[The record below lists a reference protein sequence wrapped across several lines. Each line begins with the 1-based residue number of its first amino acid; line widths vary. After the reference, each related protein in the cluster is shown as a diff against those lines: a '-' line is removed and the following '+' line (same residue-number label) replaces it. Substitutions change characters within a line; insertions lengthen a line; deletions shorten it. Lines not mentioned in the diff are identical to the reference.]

1 MPAVSKSQQRLMAQA
16 YQVKK
21 YKETSGREGINP
33 LEIEPEYRVEIE
45 DLAVSMTMDQLKD
58 YAKTPHTDLPAKK
71 VKESGLTGFLSAG
84 PFPRYNIYAGNVS
97 SGHLAYER
105 DKRDPL
111 IKKFMEFIEGKGDAE
126 TVQESGAVAPSG
138 AMATPGNTPGMGN
151 VTAPSQGT
159 LGSGDKFG
167 DNDEEDVNARIG
179 IMSYEDYKKWL
190 KKWQKQK
197 QQ

>member
-1 MPAVSKSQQRLMAQA
+1 MGQA

-21 YKETSGREGINP
+21 FKETGGREGIDP
-33 LEIEPEYRVEIE
+33 LKIEPEYRIEIE
-45 DLAVSMTMDQLKD
+45 DLAASMTMDQLKD
-58 YAKTPHTDLPAKK
+58 FAETTHKDLPAKK

-138 AMATPGNTPGMGN
+138 AMATSGNTPGMGN

-167 DNDEEDVNARIG
+167 DDEDVNARIG
-179 IMSYEDYKKWL
+179 IMSYKDYKKWI

-197 QQ
+197 HQ

>member
-1 MPAVSKSQQRLMAQA
+1 MAQA

-21 YKETSGREGINP
+21 YKETGGREGINP
-33 LEIEPEYRVEIE
+33 LDIEPEYRVDIE
-45 DLAVSMTMDQLKD
+45 DLAASMTMDQLKD
-58 YAKTPHTDLPAKK
+58 FAETPHADLPKK

-84 PFPRYNIYAGNVS
+84 PFPRYNIYAANAS
-97 SGHLAYER
+97 SGHLEYER

-111 IKKFMEFIEGKGDAE
+111 IKKFMEFIEGKSDMN
-126 TVQESGAVAPSG
+126 TVQESGVAAPSG
-138 AMATPGNTPGMGN
+138 ALASPGNTPGMGN

-167 DNDEEDVNARIG
+167 DDDDEDVNTRIG
-179 IMSYEDYKKWL
+179 IMSYEDYKKWI

-197 QQ
+197 AKR